1 MTDYSTEIAALK
13 RERGALASTPGNG
26 KRLRS
31 VDAQI
36 AKLRAARAG
45 RHGRVSQPVGVE
57 TADQDHSRTETAAA
71 HDGEHYTA
79 ARKRAARKRA
89 ARGTKSG

>member
-13 RERGALASTPGNG
+13 RERGALASTPGNR

-45 RHGRVSQPVGVE
+45 RHDVDQPSGVE

-71 HDGEHYTA
+71 PRARKAT
-79 ARKRAARKRA
+79 ARKRATRSKRA
-89 ARGTKSG
+89 G